1 MVTELLNND
10 KSIAMRA
17 PVRLSGPCLIIL
29 PPNGPVNQGE
39 LEAQLAEGGAN
50 RIGEDGGASRR
61 YNAIPESME
70 GAGLKT
76 NVEIVTVHTERT
88 FAIARSAADDFDRV
102 VFEIEEG
109 GVTGRGE
116 AAPTRYYGQNA
127 EGVAAALKSV
137 EVRDP
142 WDIEGTLARNDAL
155 PPSALTAIDNA
166 LHDLAARRLGVPVY
180 RLLGLG
186 RPEPVSAY
194 TLGIADRETTVAG
207 AKRLREHLILKVKVG
222 GWEDIET
229 LRAVREDSEAELWV
243 DANEAF
249 SPEEA
254 VEVVA
259 ELREIGV
266 AMIEQPVPA
275 SAGPEALRVAKEAA
289 LPVPV
294 ISDESSIAAR
304 DVPRLAGCVSGV
316 NVKLAKCGGIR
327 RALEMIH
334 TARAHGMLVMLGC
347 MIETSLG
354 ISAAAQISGLFDFVD
369 LDGAML
375 LADDPFQGP
384 VYENGRILLSEEP
397 GLGVEPR

>member
-1 MVTELLNND
+1 M
-10 KSIAMRA
+10 
-17 PVRLSGPCLIIL
+17 
-29 PPNGPVNQGE
+29 
-39 LEAQLAEGGAN
+39 
-50 RIGEDGGASRR
+50 
-61 YNAIPESME
+61 
-70 GAGLKT
+70 
-76 NVEIVTVHTERT
+76 
-88 FAIARSAADDFDRV
+88 
-102 VFEIEEG
+102 
-109 GVTGRGE
+109 GRGE
-116 AAPTRYYGQNA
+116 ATPTSYYGQDA

-142 WDIEGTLARNDAL
+142 WDIEGTLSRNDAL
-155 PPSALTAIDNA
+155 PQSALTAIDNA

-194 TLGIADRETTVAG
+194 TLGIADRETTVAD
-207 AKRLREHLILKVKVG
+207 AKRLGEHPILKVKVG

-229 LRAVREDSEAELWV
+229 LRAVREESEAELWV

-266 AMIEQPVPA
+266 AMIEQPVPD

-327 RALEMIH
+327 RALEMVH

-347 MIETSLG
+347 MVETSLG